1 MYFFYIGKMY
11 PIARPR
17 NGEQQ
22 RIVKFKTDI
31 FEETVGKRKKKKKM
45 KIKKQNNHQRNEP
58 VGNAGL
64 IK

>member
-22 RIVKFKTDI
+22 RIVKFKTDS
-31 FEETVGKRKKKKKM
+31 FEETVGQRQKKKK
-45 KIKKQNNHQRNEP
+45 NE
-58 VGNAGL
+58 NQ
-64 IK
+64 KTK